1 MRVIGTAGHVD
12 HGKSTLVEALTGIN
26 PDRLKEEQIR
36 EMTIDLGFAWLTL
49 PDGEDVGIVDVPGHR
64 DFIENMLAGVGG
76 IDAALF
82 VVAADE
88 GVMPQTREHLSIL
101 NILQIQGG
109 VVALTKTDL
118 VDEEWLELVEEDLRI
133 YLSSSVLSDA
143 PIIRVSGKT
152 HAGLPDL
159 LEAIG
164 DCLVQRPSRPDL
176 HRPRLPVDRVFTIS
190 GFGTIVTGTLS
201 DGCFSV
207 GDDIEVLPDG
217 MRARIRGLESHK
229 RKSSTAVPGSR
240 TAINIAGISVDE
252 IHRGDVIAHPNSYR
266 PTQRLDVSFQLLPEA
281 SQPLRHNTEVKFF
294 IGSSEVVT
302 RVRLLGERELLQG
315 MEGYL
320 QLEPKSPVVA
330 LRGDRYILRRP
341 SPGETLGG
349 GTILDPH
356 PSGRHKRYSPSTLQ
370 RFSAIAE
377 GSSKDVII
385 QTLISIGPSSMQDI
399 SDHTSINPDEVMSA
413 VTDLQKSEEIIV
425 VANRPPQ
432 TKFISKEI
440 KKTVQPIKDTDIL
453 ITSADWFNLHS
464 TIIEIV
470 DDFHRSY
477 PLQRGVPR
485 EELKSRLIAARKL
498 SAESFDIFL
507 RKTLETGELA
517 ELGPI
522 IFRPSHEI
530 VFSDEQQ
537 RNIDDLL
544 IRFHKNPYSP
554 PSVKECQTH
563 LGDDVFRAL
572 IDLGHFIVVSNDVV
586 FLKEDFDRM
595 VQEPIKLFA
604 KTDKLTAAEVRD
616 HFRTSRKY
624 ALAFLEYLDSIEI
637 TIREG
642 DMRRLR

>member
-1 MRVIGTAGHVD
+1 
-12 HGKSTLVEALTGIN
+12 
-26 PDRLKEEQIR
+26 
-36 EMTIDLGFAWLTL
+36 
-49 PDGEDVGIVDVPGHR
+49 
-64 DFIENMLAGVGG
+64 
-76 IDAALF
+76 
-82 VVAADE
+82 
-88 GVMPQTREHLSIL
+88 
-101 NILQIQGG
+101 
-109 VVALTKTDL
+109 
-118 VDEEWLELVEEDLRI
+118 
-133 YLSSSVLSDA
+133 
-143 PIIRVSGKT
+143 
-152 HAGLPDL
+152 
-159 LEAIG
+159 
-164 DCLVQRPSRPDL
+164 
-176 HRPRLPVDRVFTIS
+176 
-190 GFGTIVTGTLS
+190 
-201 DGCFSV
+201 
-207 GDDIEVLPDG
+207 
-217 MRARIRGLESHK
+217 
-229 RKSSTAVPGSR
+229 
-240 TAINIAGISVDE
+240 
-252 IHRGDVIAHPNSYR
+252 
-266 PTQRLDVSFQLLPEA
+266 
-281 SQPLRHNTEVKFF
+281 
-294 IGSSEVVT
+294 
-302 RVRLLGERELLQG
+302 
-315 MEGYL
+315 
-320 QLEPKSPVVA
+320 
-330 LRGDRYILRRP
+330 
-341 SPGETLGG
+341 
-349 GTILDPH
+349 
-356 PSGRHKRYSPSTLQ
+356 
-370 RFSAIAE
+370 
-377 GSSKDVII
+377 
-385 QTLISIGPSSMQDI
+385 
-399 SDHTSINPDEVMSA
+399 MSA

-440 KKTVQPIKDTDIL
+440 KKTVQPIIDTDIL

-572 IDLGHFIVVSNDVV
+572 IDLGQFIVVSNDVV

-595 VQEPIKLFA
+595 VQELIKLFA

-642 DMRRLR
+642 DIRRLR